1 MPRQDPCALLSCVDR
16 SPVAGFPVGK
26 PKAPRRIVRGRC
38 ECVFIRMYECAFIP
52 TRSSPPDH
60 AAPAG
65 RAAALDVTKSRD
77 VTEQL
82 SVLAPFQVLVN
93 SAGMNRPK
101 ELVDVPDEDIDA
113 ILDLNVKR
121 RST

>member
-1 MPRQDPCALLSCVDR
+1 
-16 SPVAGFPVGK
+16 
-26 PKAPRRIVRGRC
+26 
-38 ECVFIRMYECAFIP
+38 MYECAFIP
-52 TRSSPPDH
+52 TRSSPPDR

>member
-1 MPRQDPCALLSCVDR
+1 M
-16 SPVAGFPVGK
+16 
-26 PKAPRRIVRGRC
+26 
-38 ECVFIRMYECAFIP
+38 
-52 TRSSPPDH
+52 
-60 AAPAG
+60 
-65 RAAALDVTKSRD
+65 
-77 VTEQL
+77 
-82 SVLAPFQVLVN
+82 LAPFQVLVN